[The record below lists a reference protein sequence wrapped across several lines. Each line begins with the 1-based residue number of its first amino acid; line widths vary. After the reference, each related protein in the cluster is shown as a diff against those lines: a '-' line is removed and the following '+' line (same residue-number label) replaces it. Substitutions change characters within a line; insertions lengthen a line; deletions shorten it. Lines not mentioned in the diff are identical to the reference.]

1 MALFQKNSNLKII
14 WALTLVHFTG
24 DFYHSFINPLLPVLI
39 QKYSLTLTQAGFIA
53 GISRLLAFVVQP
65 PIGYLA
71 DRYKTRAFV
80 LGGPLIV
87 IISTSL
93 VGIAPSYAV
102 LLLLVSASSIGSSIF
117 HPTTAGMISSYS
129 GRNFAFSMSLFN
141 MGGTLAFGLGPL
153 FITWLVAG
161 YGLETTPYTVFF
173 GLTMMYSLFKTVPL
187 PVGERLSDL
196 GLIGSIKEIFGPV
209 WKSILLIWIVMV
221 LRAFVSQSFMTF
233 FPVLY
238 SWEGHSLISV
248 GSIVAIFTVAGSVS
262 GLLAGHM
269 ADRMGFKP
277 VFYITHLLTPPCM
290 LLLLYLPGN
299 WVYLGAMLAG
309 FFVLATLPLG
319 VTMAQ
324 KLAPGGKSMASS
336 LMMGLAWGTGGV
348 LTPVT
353 GKLCDIF
360 TIKPVL
366 SIIAFIPFITLWL
379 IHLIP
384 KEENPS
390 NQAQIVAA

>member
-1 MALFQKNSNLKII
+1 MALFKKNTNLKII
-14 WALTLVHFTG
+14 LALTLVHFTG
-24 DFYHSFINPLLPVLI
+24 DFYHSFISPLLPVLI

-53 GISRLLAFVVQP
+53 GISRFLAFVVQP
-65 PIGYLA
+65 PIGYFA

-93 VGIAPSYAV
+93 VGIAPSYAM

-129 GRNFAFSMSLFN
+129 GRNLAFSMSVFN
-141 MGGTLAFGLGPL
+141 MGGTFAFGVGPL

-161 YGLETTPYTVFF
+161 YGLEATPYTVVF
-173 GLTMMYSLFKTVPL
+173 GLAIMYYLYKAVPM
-187 PVGERLSDL
+187 PVGEGLRGL

-209 WKSILLIWIVMV
+209 WKPILLLWMIMA
-221 LRAFVSQSFMTF
+221 LRAFVSQSFLTF

-238 SWEGHSLISV
+238 SWEGHSLLSV

-262 GLLAGHM
+262 GLIAGHM

-277 VFYITHLLTPPCM
+277 VFYITHILTPPCM
-290 LLLLYLPGN
+290 FLLLYLRGN

-353 GKLCDIF
+353 GKLCDVF

-366 SIIAFIPFITLWL
+366 TIIAFIPFITLWL

-384 KEENPS
+384 KEEKE
-390 NQAQIVAA
+390 

>member
-1 MALFQKNSNLKII
+1 
-14 WALTLVHFTG
+14 
-24 DFYHSFINPLLPVLI
+24 
-39 QKYSLTLTQAGFIA
+39 
-53 GISRLLAFVVQP
+53 
-65 PIGYLA
+65 
-71 DRYKTRAFV
+71 
-80 LGGPLIV
+80 
-87 IISTSL
+87 
-93 VGIAPSYAV
+93 
-102 LLLLVSASSIGSSIF
+102 
-117 HPTTAGMISSYS
+117 
-129 GRNFAFSMSLFN
+129 MSVFN
-141 MGGTLAFGLGPL
+141 MGGTLAFGVGPL

-161 YGLETTPYTVFF
+161 YGLEATPYTVFF
-173 GLTMMYSLFKTVPL
+173 GLAAMYYLFKTVPM
-187 PVGERLSDL
+187 PVGEGLSNL

-209 WKSILLIWIVMV
+209 WKSILLIWLVMV
-221 LRAFVSQSFMTF
+221 LRAFVGQSFVTF
-233 FPVLY
+233 FPILY
-238 SWEGHSLISV
+238 SWEGHSLVSV

-277 VFYITHLLTPPCM
+277 VFYITHFLTPPCM
-290 LLLLYLPGN
+290 LLLLYLPGT

-360 TIKPVL
+360 TIRPVL

-390 NQAQIVAA
+390 NQAQIFAP

>member
-1 MALFQKNSNLKII
+1 MFKKNTDLKVI

-24 DFYHSFINPLLPVLI
+24 DFYHSFISPLLPVLI
-39 QKYSLTLTQAGFIA
+39 EKYSLTLTQAGFIA
-53 GISRLLAFVVQP
+53 GISRFLAFVVQP

-117 HPTTAGMISSYS
+117 HPTTAGMVSSYS
-129 GRNFAFSMSLFN
+129 GRNFAFSMSVFN
-141 MGGTLAFGLGPL
+141 MGGTLAFGVGPL

-161 YGLETTPYTVFF
+161 YGLGATPYTVFF
-173 GLTMMYSLFKTVPL
+173 GLAVMYYLFKTVPM
-187 PVGERLSDL
+187 PVGEGLKDL

-221 LRAFVSQSFMTF
+221 LRAFVGQSFMTF

-248 GSIVAIFTVAGSVS
+248 GLLVAIFTVAGSVS

-277 VFYITHLLTPPCM
+277 VFYITHFLTPPCM

-299 WVYLGAMLAG
+299 WAYLGAMLSG

-360 TIKPVL
+360 SIRPVL

-384 KEENPS
+384 KEEKR
-390 NQAQIVAA
+390 

>member
-1 MALFQKNSNLKII
+1 MFKKNTDLKVI

-24 DFYHSFINPLLPVLI
+24 DFYHSFISPLLPVLI
-39 QKYSLTLTQAGFIA
+39 EKYSLTLTQAGFIA
-53 GISRLLAFVVQP
+53 GISRFLAFVVQP

-117 HPTTAGMISSYS
+117 HPTTAGMVSSYS
-129 GRNFAFSMSLFN
+129 GRNFAFSMSVFN
-141 MGGTLAFGLGPL
+141 MGGTLAFGVGPL

-161 YGLETTPYTVFF
+161 YGLGATPYTVFF
-173 GLTMMYSLFKTVPL
+173 GLAVMYYLFKTVPM
-187 PVGERLSDL
+187 PVGEGLKDL

-221 LRAFVSQSFMTF
+221 LRAFVGQSFMTF

-248 GSIVAIFTVAGSVS
+248 GLLVAIFTVAGSVS

-277 VFYITHLLTPPCM
+277 VFYITHFLTPPCM

-299 WVYLGAMLAG
+299 WVYLGAMLSG

-360 TIKPVL
+360 SIRPVL

-384 KEENPS
+384 KEEKRS
-390 NQAQIVAA
+390 D